1 MSLSPR
7 PRRSDPRRAASGAR
21 DAADPDAAPEAPGD
35 RPIERAVTDCAVY
48 EKGHREGG
56 VVPLDDAV
64 ERLEGTDE
72 DGFLWIGL
80 HEPSPAAVEALGRRF
95 DLHPLVVEDAV
106 SAHQRPKLERHGDL
120 LFLVVKT
127 AEYDDEREHVAIG
140 ELTLILGPRLV
151 VSIRHGAPVP
161 LRDLRKELEADPER
175 LAHGPGVVFHAIL
188 DRVVDVYA
196 DVLDGL
202 VTDVDQVEATVFSDV
217 RSNPTERIYR
227 LKREVIAFKRAVTP
241 LVTPVTRL
249 VDDRA
254 LPLPDGVRPYMRD
267 VLDHLVRDA
276 EGVASIDDLLNG
288 VLDANLAQIGV
299 RQADDARKISA
310 WAAIAVVPTAIFG
323 LYGMN
328 FEHMPELR
336 WDLGY
341 PAVLV
346 VTLLVC
352 LGLYAR
358 LRKAGWL

>member
-7 PRRSDPRRAASGAR
+7 PRRPDPRPSGT
-21 DAADPDAAPEAPGD
+21 ADPDAAPEAPGD

-48 EKGHREGG
+48 EHGRREGG
-56 VVPLDDAV
+56 VVPLGEVA
-64 ERLEGTDE
+64 ERLEGVGE

-80 HEPSPAAVEALGRRF
+80 HDPSPEAVQGLGRRF
-95 DLHPLVVEDAV
+95 DLHALVVEDAM

-120 LFLVVKT
+120 LFLVLKT
-127 AEYDDEREHVAIG
+127 AEYDDDHEHVAIG

-161 LRDLRKELEADPER
+161 LRDVRAELERDPER
-175 LAHGPGVVFHAIL
+175 LAKGPGVVFHAIV

-241 LVTPVTRL
+241 LVTPLTRL
-249 VDDRA
+249 VEDRA
-254 LPLPDGVRPYMRD
+254 LPVADAARPYLRD

-336 WDLGY
+336 WELGY

-352 LGLYAR
+352 VGLYWR
-358 LRKAGWL
+358 LRRVGWL